1 VRNDEIYDKL
11 TGVFRD
17 VFAEEHIV
25 VKPETTAR
33 DIEGWDSLAH
43 VRLIL
48 TIERVFGIKFSAY
61 EVNQLGNVGQLADLI
76 RAKHSQ
82 T

>member
-1 VRNDEIYDKL
+1 VQTDEIYTKL

-17 VFAEEHIV
+17 VFAEDHIV
-25 VKPETTAR
+25 VTSGTTAR

-43 VRLIL
+43 VRLML

-61 EVNQLGNVGQLADLI
+61 EVNQLANVGQLVDLI
-76 RAKHSQ
+76 QAK
-82 T
+82 